1 MKIDFI
7 KIIDLKEITIE
18 NIKKIDYEARN
29 RCQTKF
35 VRLNIP
41 KHKFN

>member
-7 KIIDLKEITIE
+7 KIIDLKETTIE
-18 NIKKIDYEARN
+18 NIKKIDYEVRN

-35 VRLNIP
+35 IRLNIP
-41 KHKFN
+41 KQKFN